1 MKWTPF
7 VIRSAAAEDYRTLKK
22 AHSKHSAHY
31 ALHSSVFSIF
41 IVYGNKFPTLKN
53 EKARFIS

>member
-7 VIRSAAAEDYRTLKK
+7 VNRSGLENLKKK

-53 EKARFIS
+53 EKARFIL